1 MKIKINKLQNEET
14 AKRYNV
20 FPGEPGTIADFLE
33 AGTNVVYH
41 DRYKILDLD
50 GKLIS
55 AGFPVGYGENEN
67 GEEYL
72 LRATENTVKA
82 YKTVRKY

>member
-1 MKIKINKLQNEET
+1 MKIKINRLQNEET
-14 AKRYNV
+14 ARRYNV
-20 FPGEPGTIADFLE
+20 FPGEPGTVADFPE
-33 AGTNVVYH
+33 AGTNVVYF

-50 GKLIS
+50 GKLVS
-55 AGFPVGYGENEN
+55 AGFPVGYGEDEN